1 MVCGFSVISLQLI
14 IIITKKYNMDGLRIK
29 EILKQQGK
37 TMQELADVIGINRVN
52 LSNSL
57 NGNPTLER
65 LKQVADCL
73 DVDVK
78 DLFISTK
85 STPLEIIGIIKCNG
99 EIFDIN
105 NFNDLER
112 TYLSIKNLFFLSQ

>member
-1 MVCGFSVISLQLI
+1 MEE
-14 IIITKKYNMDGLRIK
+14 LRIK

-37 TMQELADVIGINRVN
+37 TMQDLADMIGINRVN

-73 DVDVK
+73 NVDLKELFKETNK
-78 DLFISTK
+78 DSI
-85 STPLEIIGIIKCNG
+85 
-99 EIFDIN
+99 EIFGLVKINEDILIIDN
-105 NFNDLER
+105 YSSLEQV
-112 TYLSIKNLFFLSQ
+112 YKQAKLLQGKEIK

>member
-1 MVCGFSVISLQLI
+1 MEE
-14 IIITKKYNMDGLRIK
+14 LRIK

-37 TMQELADVIGINRVN
+37 TMQDLADIIGINRVN

-73 DVDVK
+73 NVDIK
-78 DLFISTK
+78 DLFKDTK
-85 STPLEIIGIIKCNG
+85 NDKT
-99 EIFDIN
+99 EIFGLIKV
-105 NFNDLER
+105 NDNIQIVESFTSLEQVYNEVKLLNQKQ
-112 TYLSIKNLFFLSQ
+112 TE

>member
-1 MVCGFSVISLQLI
+1 MEE
-14 IIITKKYNMDGLRIK
+14 LRIK

-37 TMQELADVIGINRVN
+37 TMQDLADQIGINRVN

-73 DVDVK
+73 NVNVK
-78 DLFISTK
+78 DLFKETNK
-85 STPLEIIGIIKCNG
+85 QDIGIFGLLRIN
-99 EIFDIN
+99 EDVLIIDSFDV
-105 NFNDLER
+105 LEQVYNQAKLLKEKQ
-112 TYLSIKNLFFLSQ
+112 TE

>member
-1 MVCGFSVISLQLI
+1 MEE
-14 IIITKKYNMDGLRIK
+14 LRIK

-37 TMQELADVIGINRVN
+37 TMQDLADVIGINRVN

-73 DVDVK
+73 NVDLK
-78 DLFISTK
+78 DLFKETK
-85 STPLEIIGIIKCNG
+85 KEGVKVFGVIRINEDVWIIDNFPTLEQVYNQAKSLK
-99 EIFDIN
+99 E
-105 NFNDLER
+105 
-112 TYLSIKNLFFLSQ
+112 KNTE

>member
-1 MVCGFSVISLQLI
+1 
-14 IIITKKYNMDGLRIK
+14 MDELRIK

-37 TMQELADVIGINRVN
+37 TMQELADIIGINRVN

-73 DVDVK
+73 NVDVK
-78 DLFISTK
+78 DLFVGTK
-85 STPLEIIGIIKCNG
+85 STALELVGIIKCNG

-105 NFNDLER
+105 NFNDLEQA
-112 TYLSIKNLFFLSQ
+112 YISIKKIMYEEGFTFSV

>member
-1 MVCGFSVISLQLI
+1 MEE
-14 IIITKKYNMDGLRIK
+14 LRIK

-37 TMQELADVIGINRVN
+37 TMQDLADMIGINRVN

-73 DVDVK
+73 NVDIK
-78 DLFISTK
+78 DLFKNKKKDEFQIF
-85 STPLEIIGIIKCNG
+85 GIIKLND
-99 EIFDIN
+99 DISIIDSFPSLEQV
-105 NFNDLER
+105 FNKAKSL
-112 TYLSIKNLFFLSQ
+112 K

>member
-1 MVCGFSVISLQLI
+1 MEE
-14 IIITKKYNMDGLRIK
+14 LRIK

-37 TMQELADVIGINRVN
+37 TMQDLADMIGINRVN

-73 DVDVK
+73 NVDLK
-78 DLFISTK
+78 DLFKDTSK
-85 STPLEIIGIIKCNG
+85 KDV
-99 EIFDIN
+99 EIFGLIKVDEDLWIIN
-105 NFNDLER
+105 DF
-112 TYLSIKNLFFLSQ
+112 KNLEMIYLQAKALQEK